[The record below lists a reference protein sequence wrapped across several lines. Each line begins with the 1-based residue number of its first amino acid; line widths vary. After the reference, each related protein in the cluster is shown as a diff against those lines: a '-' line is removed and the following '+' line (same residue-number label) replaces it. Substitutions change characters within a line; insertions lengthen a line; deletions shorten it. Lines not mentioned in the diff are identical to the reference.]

1 MSLNTGVSSASLQKG
16 SALVIAVFISVV
28 MLLLVAAL
36 SKLLIASSEGVSYEV
51 QGTRSFFAAQSGI
64 EYALTELFPLASAT
78 VATSCPGTLQ
88 NGEAVNLTLPSTISF
103 NTAGLQSCTA
113 HVSCRERSN
122 TAGEVTHFWLISTG
136 QCGTDEVQTSRTI
149 QMEVWQ

>member
-1 MSLNTGVSSASLQKG
+1 MSLNTGVSSASSQKG

-28 MLLLVAAL
+28 ILLLVVAL

-64 EYALTELFPLASAT
+64 EYALIELFPLASAT
-78 VATSCPGTLQ
+78 VTSSCPGSLQ
-88 NGEAVNLTLPSTISF
+88 NGELPDLMLEPSINF
-103 NTAGLQSCTA
+103 NTEGLRNCSVHISCQ
-113 HVSCRERSN
+113 VRLSGVNEIS
-122 TAGEVTHFWLISTG
+122 HFWLTSTG
-136 QCGTDEVQTSRTI
+136 RCGADGVQTSRTI